1 MLELRNLCFQY
12 PDQSEE
18 WRFHFS
24 VAAGHCLAVR
34 GASGTGKSTLL
45 NLVAGFLEPK
55 SGEIL
60 WNNQAIHNLPA
71 WERPVTSVFQ
81 EHNLFEHLDVF
92 TNIGLGLHPGMKLS
106 PEQQSAIEQGLEQ
119 TRLGGFGARLPGE
132 LSGGQRQRV
141 ALLRAILR
149 RKPVLLLD
157 EPMTGL
163 DPDARAII
171 RALLLQEK
179 ASGITLILAS
189 HDEEDRK
196 ILADSNWNL

>member
-45 NLVAGFLEPK
+45 NLVAGFLAPK

-106 PEQQSAIEQGLEQ
+106 HEQKLAIEQGLEQ
-119 TRLGGFGARLPGE
+119 TGLGGLGTRLPGE

-171 RALLLQEK
+171 RDLLLQEK

>member
-45 NLVAGFLEPK
+45 NLVAGFLAPK

-106 PEQQSAIEQGLEQ
+106 PEQKSAIEQGLEQ
-119 TRLGGFGARLPGE
+119 TGLGGLGTRLPGE

-171 RALLLQEK
+171 RDLLLQEK

>member
-45 NLVAGFLEPK
+45 NLVAGFLAPK

-106 PEQQSAIEQGLEQ
+106 PEQKLAIEQGLEQ
-119 TRLGGFGARLPGE
+119 TGLGGFGARLPGE

-171 RALLLQEK
+171 RDLLLQEK

>member
-45 NLVAGFLEPK
+45 NLVAGFLAPK

-119 TRLGGFGARLPGE
+119 TGHGGFGTRVPGE

-171 RALLLQEK
+171 RDLLLQEK
-179 ASGITLILAS
+179 DSGITLILAS

>member
-45 NLVAGFLEPK
+45 NLVAGFLAPK

-119 TRLGGFGARLPGE
+119 TGLGGFGARLPGE

-171 RALLLQEK
+171 RDLLLQEK

>member
-45 NLVAGFLEPK
+45 NLVAGFRAPK

-106 PEQQSAIEQGLEQ
+106 PEQKSAIEQGLEQ
-119 TRLGGFGARLPGE
+119 TGLGGFGARLPGE
-132 LSGGQRQRV
+132 LSGGQRQRA

-171 RALLLQEK
+171 RDLLVQEK

>member
-12 PDQSEE
+12 PDQALE

-24 VAAGHCLAVR
+24 VAAGQCLAVR

-45 NLVAGFLEPK
+45 NLVAGFLTPS

-60 WNNQAIHNLPA
+60 WQGHPIHTLPP
-71 WERPVTSVFQ
+71 WQRPVTSVFQ
-81 EHNLFEHLDVF
+81 EHNLFEHLNVL
-92 TNIGLGLHPGMKLS
+92 TNIGLGLHPGLKLTG
-106 PEQQSAIEQGLEQ
+106 EQKAAIEQGLEQ
-119 TRLGGFGARLPGE
+119 TGLGGFGARMPGE

-163 DPDARAII
+163 DPDARAAI
-171 RALLLQEK
+171 RTLLLAEK
-179 ASGITLILAS
+179 ANGITMILAS

>member
-45 NLVAGFLEPK
+45 NLVAGFLAPK

>member
-18 WRFHFS
+18 WRLHFS

-45 NLVAGFLEPK
+45 NLVAGFLAPK

-106 PEQQSAIEQGLEQ
+106 PEQKSAIEQGLEQ
-119 TRLGGFGARLPGE
+119 TGLGGLGTRLPGE

-171 RALLLQEK
+171 RALLRQEK

>member
-45 NLVAGFLEPK
+45 NLVAGFLVPK

-60 WNNQAIHNLPA
+60 WNRQPIHNLPA

-106 PEQQSAIEQGLEQ
+106 PEQKSAIEQGLEQ

-171 RALLLQEK
+171 RDLLLQEK

>member
-45 NLVAGFLEPK
+45 NLVAGFLAPK

-106 PEQQSAIEQGLEQ
+106 PEQKSAIEQGLEQ
-119 TRLGGFGARLPGE
+119 TGLGSLGARLPGE

-171 RALLLQEK
+171 RDLLLQEK